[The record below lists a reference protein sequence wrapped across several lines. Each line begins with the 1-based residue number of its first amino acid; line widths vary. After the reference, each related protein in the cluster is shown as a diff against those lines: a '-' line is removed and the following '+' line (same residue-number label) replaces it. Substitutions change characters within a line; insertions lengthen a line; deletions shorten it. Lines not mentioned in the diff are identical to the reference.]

1 MSHLILEQ
9 LKYNIVTLYQALA
22 ANIIIY
28 MIYLDF
34 YIYCTYVLYTNTN
47 TIGYIYIF
55 ASEYPYTDHNPIS
68 FRCSICVTVLVLN
81 IHFRSPQTHT
91 MAPWVRT
98 VFINQLPR
106 FLVMRRPLYP
116 ISEMM

>member
-1 MSHLILEQ
+1 M
-9 LKYNIVTLYQALA
+9 
-22 ANIIIY
+22 
-28 MIYLDF
+28 
-34 YIYCTYVLYTNTN
+34 
-47 TIGYIYIF
+47 
-55 ASEYPYTDHNPIS
+55 
-68 FRCSICVTVLVLN
+68 TVLVLN

-116 ISEMM
+116 ISEMMYVLTPSLSLSFSL